1 MKENIQTSTMK
12 VPKKVLEDI
21 KIYCRKHGKP
31 VGEWVETAWSFI
43 EKNDFDIYDDEA
55 TPCLP
60 VPEEQTKKDNQVE
73 VLCKLM
79 SEFIIAQ
86 KTELLPTEEKA
97 KVTEEYIKT
106 REEKVKAE
114 TEAAHLKEENLRLCN
129 EIKELQ
135 EYKKKAHEELCRVR
149 DEQPTIGKIKVNTE
163 F

>member
-79 SEFIIAQ
+79 SDFIIAQ
-86 KTELLPTEEKA
+86 KTELLPTENEVRA
-97 KVTEEYIKT
+97 EEEYIKT
-106 REEKVKAE
+106 REEKAKAE
-114 TEAAHLKEENLRLCN
+114 TRSEYLEKEVARLQD
-129 EIKELQ
+129 EIKLLQ

>member
-1 MKENIQTSTMK
+1 MKENIPTSTIK
-12 VPKKVLEDI
+12 VPKKVLENI
-21 KIYCRKHGKP
+21 KIYCRKRGKP
-31 VGEWVETAWSFI
+31 VGEWVETTWNFI

-60 VPEEQTKKDNQVE
+60 IPEEQTKKDNQVE

-86 KTELLPTEEKA
+86 KSELLPTKEKA
-97 KVTEEYIKT
+97 KATEEYIKT

-114 TEAAHLKEENLRLCN
+114 TEATLLKEENLRLCN